1 MKSSKNLAI
10 VASESLVKKKT
21 NLCKSFTP
29 NKSNKMKALV
39 VSSEA
44 GGANQLL
51 HFVLNHKSIK
61 NYSKFYFL
69 KEPALSIFKKK
80 LKFKNLNLSSTL
92 KKISEFDLVIC
103 SNGYQGLEKIVMF
116 ESLNKNI
123 KTWVVFDHW
132 VRYEERLNYKNRNL
146 APEKIIVSDKN
157 AQSLAKKQYN
167 LRVELVK
174 NYYLESIRSEFTS
187 CNVSTNAI
195 YIAEPENC
203 KIKDTKKEWE
213 SFQFSSLM
221 NELSYIE
228 SIGILKRNNIKK
240 LIIRLHHYLKKIK
253 NLKKIKSFELESS
266 DKPIEKSLSEVNICI
281 GKTSYALYIASKLK
295 LKTYSISKGLYNRE
309 LCIPS
314 NIIKEI

>member
-1 MKSSKNLAI
+1 MK
-10 VASESLVKKKT
+10 V
-21 NLCKSFTP
+21 
-29 NKSNKMKALV
+29 LV

-92 KKISEFDLVIC
+92 NKISEFDLVIC
-103 SNGYQGLEKIVMF
+103 SNGEHGFEKLIMF
-116 ESLNKNI
+116 ESQKRKI
-123 KTWVVFDHW
+123 KTWSLFDHW

-146 APEKIIVSDKN
+146 TPEKIIVSDKK
-157 AQSLAKKQYN
+157 AQSLAKKKYG

-174 NYYLESIRSEFTS
+174 NYYLESIRSEFNS
-187 CNVSTNAI
+187 CNVSKNAI
-195 YIAEPENC
+195 YFAEPENY
-203 KIKDTKKEWE
+203 KAKDTGKEWE

-221 NELSYIE
+221 NEISYIE
-228 SIGILKRNNIKK
+228 SIGILKKYNIKK
-240 LIIRLHHYLKKIK
+240 LIIRLHPS
-253 NLKKIKSFELESS
+253 LKKIKSFMSKNFVLESS
-266 DKPIEKSLSEVNICI
+266 EKPIEKSFSEVNICI

-295 LKTYSISKGLYNRE
+295 LKTFSISKSLYNRE
-309 LCIPS
+309 LSIPS

>member
-1 MKSSKNLAI
+1 M
-10 VASESLVKKKT
+10 
-21 NLCKSFTP
+21 
-29 NKSNKMKALV
+29 
-39 VSSEA
+39 
-44 GGANQLL
+44 
-51 HFVLNHKSIK
+51 
-61 NYSKFYFL
+61 
-69 KEPALSIFKKK
+69 
-80 LKFKNLNLSSTL
+80 
-92 KKISEFDLVIC
+92 IC

-240 LIIRLHHYLKKIK
+240 LIIRLHPSLKKIK
-253 NLKKIKSFELESS
+253 ILKKIKSFELESS

-281 GKTSYALYIASKLK
+281 GKTSYALYIASILK